1 MKIRQSLHNVPPKV
15 ELADPD
21 FAWDTADDLDPSEN
35 HPSLLARA
43 EDRQS
48 RKFDPTS

>member
-1 MKIRQSLHNVPPKV
+1 MKIRQSCTMYRRKSNWPIPISLR
-15 ELADPD
+15 
-21 FAWDTADDLDPSEN
+21 DTADDLDPSEN